1 MPDQPC
7 NACSGQGGTDK
18 VEYTYETDSDGKLV
32 AQEHRYYSPCT
43 SCGGSG
49 RIA

>member
-1 MPDQPC
+1 MPDQRC
-7 NACSGQGGTDK
+7 TACGGRGGTEK
-18 VEYTYETDSDGKLV
+18 VEYTYETDQNGNTV
-32 AQEHRYYSPCT
+32 AKEHRYYGPCT